1 MRKMPHWWMDRQTDR
16 QTVWQTDNNDFI
28 GPSVGQGPKKIL
40 EHATYVDISY
50 LAARSGF
57 IALKAEVDKLDIN
70 KFINVPNDLND
81 LKTKIDDLDVG
92 IVHIDLKKLSN
103 VVNNEVVKKTVYN
116 KLNSKVNNLEN
127 EIL

>member
-1 MRKMPHWWMDRQTDR
+1 MLHWWMDRQTDR

-28 GPSVGQGPKKIL
+28 GPSVGQGPKKEL
-40 EHATYVDISY
+40 EHAIYVDISY
-50 LAARSGF
+50 LAAKSGF

-103 VVNNEVVKKTVYN
+103 VVNKEVVKKTVYN